1 MIYKTNALAW
11 AIIAKDMR
19 TFYLTLVGILGFII
33 ALLALSLQYKHL
45 LRILLSLEAGT
56 INLFI
61 IIFAL
66 SNNISFRGE
75 RSLILITLGACEASL
90 GLAIL
95 VSIIRVQGNDYVYR
109 FSSQKC

>member
-1 MIYKTNALAW
+1 
-11 AIIAKDMR
+11 MR
-19 TFYLTLVGILGFII
+19 TFYLTTIGILGFTI

-45 LRILLSLEAGT
+45 LRVLLRLEAGT
-56 INLFI
+56 MNLFI

-66 SNNISFRGE
+66 SNNISFSGQ

-95 VSIIRVQGNDYVYR
+95 VSMIRVQGNDYVYS